1 MSDPGDPSDH
11 LCHHLY
17 HDFGI
22 WCSNGVSYSSRPSID
37 ALYSIDAFYV
47 RFYLED
53 IKKLRLISTT
63 VYRLACKFD
72 AVADLK
78 ELQIRKSSVLPNDRI
93 KTRFELQV
101 GYILEP
107 PD

>member
-1 MSDPGDPSDH
+1 MSDPSDPSDH

-37 ALYSIDAFYV
+37 ALYV
-47 RFYLED
+47 RLYLGD

-78 ELQIRKSSVLPNDRI
+78 ELQIRKSSVLRNDLIR
-93 KTRFELQV
+93 TRFELQI